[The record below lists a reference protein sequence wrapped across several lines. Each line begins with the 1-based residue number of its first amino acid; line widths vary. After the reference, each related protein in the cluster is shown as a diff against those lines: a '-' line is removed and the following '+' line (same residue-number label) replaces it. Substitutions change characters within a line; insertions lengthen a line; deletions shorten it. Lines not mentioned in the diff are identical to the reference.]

1 MIILL
6 HRYLITEDDD
16 GSDDDND
23 DEPEVATVEVTKV
36 AVANEK
42 QISQPKK
49 KVQQQLIAKE
59 TVSQVSGKDP
69 EKKYSNSMKDA
80 VKSECLICG

>member
-16 GSDDDND
+16 GSDDDDND

-49 KVQQQLIAKE
+49 K
-59 TVSQVSGKDP
+59 
-69 EKKYSNSMKDA
+69 YSNSSLQKRQFLKCHEKILRKNT
-80 VKSECLICG
+80 VTP

>member
-49 KVQQQLIAKE
+49 K
-59 TVSQVSGKDP
+59 
-69 EKKYSNSMKDA
+69 YSNSSLQRDSFSSVMKR
-80 VKSECLICG
+80 S

>member
-16 GSDDDND
+16 DSDDDND

-49 KVQQQLIAKE
+49 KC
-59 TVSQVSGKDP
+59 
-69 EKKYSNSMKDA
+69 SNSSLQKRQFLKCHEKILRKNT
-80 VKSECLICG
+80 VTP

>member
-49 KVQQQLIAKE
+49 KSAAIAHCKRDSFSS
-59 TVSQVSGKDP
+59 VRKRS
-69 EKKYSNSMKDA
+69 
-80 VKSECLICG
+80 

>member
-1 MIILL
+1 M
-6 HRYLITEDDD
+6 
-16 GSDDDND
+16 
-23 DEPEVATVEVTKV
+23 ATVEVTKV

-80 VKSECLICG
+80 VKSEGLICG

>member
-59 TVSQVSGKDP
+59 TVSQVSWKDP
-69 EKKYSNSMKDA
+69 EKK
-80 VKSECLICG
+80 IQ